1 MIFPSGKNLESNL
14 WGLVIHRLRDFM
26 ADKEAHSYSM
36 EDVFTN
42 VNKIL
47 KIFKEEKID
56 PAVFLH
62 SIIFASELM
71 IKNYRFVPKDV
82 AEIRRQ
88 SRKIVDDLNK
98 MPPKAPK

>member
-1 MIFPSGKNLESNL
+1 M
-14 WGLVIHRLRDFM
+14 V
-26 ADKEAHSYSM
+26 DKEPHKYSM
-36 EDVFTN
+36 EDVFKN
-42 VNKIL
+42 VNNLL
-47 KIFKEEKID
+47 KTFKEEKLD

-62 SIIFASELM
+62 SLIFASELM

-98 MPPKAPK
+98 MPPKPSK

>member
-1 MIFPSGKNLESNL
+1 MMHVLSRSC
-14 WGLVIHRLRDFM
+14 DFM

-42 VNKIL
+42 VNKFL

-62 SIIFASELM
+62 SIIFTSELM
-71 IKNYRFVPKDV
+71 IKNYHFVPKDV
-82 AEIRRQ
+82 
-88 SRKIVDDLNK
+88 VDKWEAKHPDWGEVLGVEWVD
-98 MPPKAPK
+98 

>member
-1 MIFPSGKNLESNL
+1 M
-14 WGLVIHRLRDFM
+14 V
-26 ADKEAHSYSM
+26 DKEPHKYSM
-36 EDVFTN
+36 EDVFKN
-42 VNKIL
+42 VNNL
-47 KIFKEEKID
+47 LNFFKEEKLD

-62 SIIFASELM
+62 SLIFASELM

-98 MPPKAPK
+98 MPPKPSK

>member
-1 MIFPSGKNLESNL
+1 M
-14 WGLVIHRLRDFM
+14 V
-26 ADKEAHSYSM
+26 DKETHSYSI

-42 VNKIL
+42 VNKFL
-47 KIFKEEKID
+47 KIFKDEKID

-62 SIIFASELM
+62 SIIFTSELM

-88 SRKIVDDLNK
+88 SRKMVDNLSK
-98 MPPKAPK
+98 MPPQKPK

>member
-1 MIFPSGKNLESNL
+1 MMHVLSRSC
-14 WGLVIHRLRDFM
+14 DFM
-26 ADKEAHSYSM
+26 ADKETHSYSM

-88 SRKIVDDLNK
+88 SRKIVDDLSK
-98 MPPKAPK
+98 MPPKTPK

>member
-1 MIFPSGKNLESNL
+1 MQLDRYTLERVYREL
-14 WGLVIHRLRDFM
+14 
-26 ADKEAHSYSM
+26 
-36 EDVFTN
+36 
-42 VNKIL
+42 
-47 KIFKEEKID
+47 FKEEKID

-98 MPPKAPK
+98 MPPKPSK